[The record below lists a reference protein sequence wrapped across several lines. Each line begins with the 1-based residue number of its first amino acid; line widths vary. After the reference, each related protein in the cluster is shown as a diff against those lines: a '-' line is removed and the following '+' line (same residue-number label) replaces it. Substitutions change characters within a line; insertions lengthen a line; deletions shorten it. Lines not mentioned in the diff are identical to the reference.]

1 MKKERVG
8 WNKYD
13 VLYVFLISFFL
24 SDWIYYTKKL
34 VEMIIHIF
42 EIKGSYYLFM

>member
-1 MKKERVG
+1 MKKKRVG

-24 SDWIYYTKKL
+24 SDRIYYTKKL